1 MLELIRANQ
10 INTATQLVVNSNTAS
25 AANVYLSD
33 VRYQASSSGMADD
46 SQWYTMRVNFGATTL
61 VDRIA
66 IREHNAREF
75 RMYYNGATASIFSL
89 TDANTATL
97 DFLNNTD
104 VNQYFRIPPTYVTS
118 LTLEM
123 RATMTADQNKAIG
136 YLYAGDALT
145 DFDGYVPPAEGYDP
159 VLKDISVVHIM
170 SDGGKRIHSIADA
183 GRLRSGSPICRSR
196 YATNSKRS
204 STTTAIWFFPLS
216 ARPPAGTATFSRAC
230 GRGHLAFIAI
240 RITRLRQ
247 VIAEPLSLRRPLS
260 NAYYPDL

>member
-170 SDGGKRIHSIADA
+170 SDGGKRIHSIADRWSA
-183 GRLRSGSPICRSR
+183 SLRFTHLPQQVRDELKEIFDNHSDMV
-196 YATNSKRS
+196 
-204 STTTAIWFFPLS
+204 FS
-216 ARPPAGTATFSRAC
+216 AFGTAT
-230 GRGHLAFIAI
+230 GWDGHLFPCVWEGPFGFYRYSDNAA
-240 RITRLRQ
+240 TSGYSGTLEL
-247 VIAEPLSLRRPLS
+247 AETSF
-260 NAYYPDL
+260 